1 MNHDSPIRG
10 PLPSS
15 GPDPG
20 AKPTPKQGTGGGVAF
35 RALIEKLETQARE
48 LREQSNEVDD
58 PAGLAGAVDSARSS
72 VDDAVSLGDKL
83 LEAFRA
89 AQQRGEQ
96 ESESD

>member
-1 MNHDSPIRG
+1 MDDPSIRG
-10 PLPSS
+10 PLPAG

-20 AKPTPKQGTGGGVAF
+20 AKPTPKQGTGGVAF

-48 LREQSNEVDD
+48 LREQSNDVDG
-58 PAGLAGAVDSARSS
+58 PADLAGAVDNARSS

-96 ESESD
+96 ESETD